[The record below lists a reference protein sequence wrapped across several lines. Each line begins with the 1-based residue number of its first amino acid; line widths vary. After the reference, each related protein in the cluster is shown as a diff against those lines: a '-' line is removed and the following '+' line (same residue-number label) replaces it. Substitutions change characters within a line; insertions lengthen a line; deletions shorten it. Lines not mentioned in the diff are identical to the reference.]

1 MVQQNIEKEKVRLSA
16 SKIKTIESCSWLYHS
31 KYNLKYPDISNAGAS
46 RGTIC
51 HLIFELLLND
61 RHKKYFDDL
70 CSGKAGVIKNPP
82 IHRLILKHA
91 QRLNVDDEENLDLI
105 YSMIQTGLQN
115 DFFCSGA
122 VAVFPEDHFKLE
134 EDNYIINGFIDKLA
148 KYGEDEYKV
157 FDYKSSKAKF
167 SKKEINFNLQ
177 NLMYSLAV
185 FKKTGQIPDVSF
197 VFLKYKKQPF
207 QEAPKPTEIELR
219 GFQEYLSYVA
229 GYIDAFDENVA
240 LQNLAAQSKDKAWL
254 CGKDIEGK
262 WICPSRK
269 PSTFYKAFNKDGKFI
284 KSGFSEEELKEIEGV
299 ESVEEFDYRGCPY
312 YRKQMTIFD

>member
-1 MVQQNIEKEKVRLSA
+1 MEEQNITKEKVRLSA
-16 SKIKTIESCSWLYHS
+16 SKIKTIESCSWLYYS

-61 RHKKYFDDL
+61 RHKKYFEDL

-91 QRLNVDDEENLDLI
+91 KRLNVDDEENLDLI

-115 DFFCSGA
+115 DFFCAGS
-122 VAVFPEDHFKLE
+122 VELLPEDYFKLE
-134 EDNYIINGFIDKLA
+134 EENFVINGFIDKLA
-148 KYGEDEYKV
+148 KYKDGEYKV

-185 FKKTGQIPDVSF
+185 YKKTGKIPDVSF
-197 VFLKYKKQPF
+197 VFLKFKKQPF
-207 QEAPKPTEIELR
+207 QEAPKLTELELE
-219 GFQEYLSYVA
+219 GFEDYLSYVA
-229 GYIDAFDENVA
+229 GYIDSFDETKA
-240 LQNLAAQSKDKAWL
+240 TQNLAVDSKAKSWL

-269 PSTFYKAFNKDGKFI
+269 PSKYFKGLDKDGKFV
-284 KSGFSEEELKEIEGV
+284 KSAFTREELLGQEKIDSIEEV
-299 ESVEEFDYRGCPY
+299 DYKGCPHW
-312 YRKQMTIFD
+312 R